1 MIQTQYEI
9 RNLQVMVDRIDKFN
23 YVGLFLLLIEII
35 LERNIKTFSIIIT
48 TTIIIVDVIFN
59 Y

>member
-1 MIQTQYEI
+1 MIRTQYKI
-9 RNLQVMVDRIDKFN
+9 RNLQVMVDRLDKFN
-23 YVGLFLLLIEII
+23 YVGLCLLLIEII

-48 TTIIIVDVIFN
+48 TTIIIVDVVFN